1 MILCRLLRSCA
12 LPLPRSALRLPR
24 PAFGSCCTRYPRLVG
39 LLPVDL
45 SHVSH
50 SKSNESLRAVCRAT
64 TIARFSFSC
73 SFSHSS
79 PIFILFLTTFSR
91 FLFALK
97 WKEVF
102 SGKKLNESLQN
113 VVLVVPL
120 VAGSLR
126 RRCCFDEVPSLGYC
140 LPGRSIT
147 CLSSVE

>member
-1 MILCRLLRSCA
+1 MRACERSAGLQLLRGFHFRV
-12 LPLPRSALRLPR
+12 LFL
-24 PAFGSCCTRYPRLVG
+24 T
-39 LLPVDL
+39 LL
-45 SHVSH
+45 
-50 SKSNESLRAVCRAT
+50 
-64 TIARFSFSC
+64 RFS
-73 SFSHSS
+73 SF
-79 PIFILFLTTFSR
+79 FLTTFSR
-91 FLFALK
+91 FLFVLK